1 MKKVTANIILFF
13 LICLNLVTAAS
24 AARVF
29 QAKLTYD
36 GAEHDY
42 TGAYFTVLVNG
53 KRVDSPIP
61 PVVLENGRSIV
72 AIREIFE
79 SLGAEVLWAQGSP
92 SRAYICYNGDIVSLT
107 IDDKTALV
115 NGQRV
120 EMEVPAKIVAYNG
133 VGKTMVPVRFVA
145 ETLGMEV
152 DFDGTTDTISIRT
165 PVNPTQT
172 PSPTPTATPI
182 PPTPTP
188 TPTAPPTQT
197 PEGKYVESLRQ
208 SLVGDTLTAT
218 LTLSAPLETY
228 NTMTLNGPNRVVLD
242 LAGFS
247 AQRLNASY
255 TAGGNTQQ
263 IRTGEYD
270 GAARIV
276 FDVTA
281 IPRYNVAVSADKR
294 MVTVTLTA
302 EAAPPTPTPPAVK
315 GPKVVIDAGHGGS
328 DPGAIGYNDDGSPA
342 LQEKDVTLP
351 IANRLYQILR
361 ENGVDAYYT
370 RNTDV
375 YVTLAGRAEFA
386 NKIGASLFVSVHCN
400 AFTTTDVQ
408 GSLVMHHTSKDTS
421 AYGVSG
427 QELATNILKYLPDA
441 LGTQNRGRVDGSA
454 MYVIR
459 KVDMPSVIVE
469 TAFIT
474 NASDRAKL
482 ADKAKQEAAAQ
493 AIAKGIMDT
502 LPKLTK

>member
-13 LICLNLVTAAS
+13 LICLNLAGVAS

-107 IDDKTALV
+107 IDDKIALV

-165 PVNPTQT
+165 PVNPT
-172 PSPTPTATPI
+172 PTPTPTSTATPT

-188 TPTAPPTQT
+188 TPTPVK
-197 PEGKYVESLRQ
+197 KYVESLRQ

-228 NTMTLNGPNRVVLD
+228 HTMTLNGPNRVVLD
-242 LAGFS
+242 LADFS
-247 AQRLNASY
+247 AQRLDASY

-263 IRTGEYD
+263 IRAGEYN

-276 FDVTA
+276 FDVVT
-281 IPRYNVAVSADKR
+281 IPRYNVAVSEDKR
-294 MVTVTLTA
+294 TVTVTLTA
-302 EAAPPTPTPPAVK
+302 EAALPTPTPPAVN

-328 DPGAIGYNDDGSPA
+328 DPGAIGYNEDGLPA

-427 QELATNILKYLPDA
+427 QQLATNILKYLPDA